1 MESVISRRQALG
13 MLGGSLAVISMPGAR
28 AAEPLALLHVG
39 IVPIYAVSPHFAADS
54 QGYFAAEGIAVTTQ
68 PTQSGV
74 VGIPGLMSGS
84 FDVVYSNSISVLTAL
99 ERGIDLR
106 IIAEATLIATK
117 PPDGGALFKRKGDN
131 LSSGKDLEGK
141 IVGINARYDIQWLVM
156 QGWIQKTGGDL
167 SKITYR
173 EVPVPSAID
182 ALKNKQVDAALVL
195 DPFMTIGF
203 GDPSIELLG
212 WPLMTVMPGL
222 PSSLWVVSGTTADT
236 KTELVRSYVRAFMK
250 GVAWV
255 NANIGDQAYLDL
267 VSSYTKADP
276 KLLAKMYTAKQP
288 TAISANEINGIAA
301 VMRQYGLLK
310 TDVDVTPKIFRMPL

>member
-1 MESVISRRQALG
+1 MDPVISRRQALG
-13 MLGGSLAVISMPGAR
+13 VLGGSFALLRAPGAR
-28 AAEPLALLHVG
+28 AADPLILLHVS
-39 IVPIYAVSPHFAADS
+39 IVPIYAVSPHFAADA

-74 VGIPGLMSGS
+74 VGIPALMSGS
-84 FDVVYSNSISVLTAL
+84 FDIAYSNSISVLTAL
-99 ERGIDLR
+99 ERGLDLR
-106 IIAEATLIATK
+106 IIAEATLIPTK
-117 PPDGGALFKRKGDN
+117 PPDGGALFKRKGEN

-156 QGWIQKTGGDL
+156 QGWIKKTGGDL
-167 SKITYR
+167 DKITYR

-203 GDPSIELLG
+203 ADPSIELLG

-236 KTELVRSYVRAFMK
+236 RAELVRAYVRAFMK

-255 NANIGDQAYLDL
+255 NANIGNQAYLEL
-267 VSSYTKADP
+267 VSSYTKADL

-288 TAISANEINGIAA
+288 TAINADEINGVAA
-301 VMRQYGLLK
+301 VMREYGLLK
-310 TDVDVTPKIFRMPL
+310 TNVDVTPKVFKMPT